1 MISHTTFFPSSIH
14 WNHRPQRK
22 NNYSSNY
29 RSPVCGSNGQS
40 YGNECQM
47 RQAACMLRQ
56 TITAVSMENCG
67 GKREVQ
73 RERKSVCVWVGAG
86 EGSYVRVCVCEQT
99 RKFVW

>member
-73 RERKSVCVWVGAG
+73 RERERVFVFGWVL
-86 EGSYVRVCVCEQT
+86 VRVALGVCVCEQT